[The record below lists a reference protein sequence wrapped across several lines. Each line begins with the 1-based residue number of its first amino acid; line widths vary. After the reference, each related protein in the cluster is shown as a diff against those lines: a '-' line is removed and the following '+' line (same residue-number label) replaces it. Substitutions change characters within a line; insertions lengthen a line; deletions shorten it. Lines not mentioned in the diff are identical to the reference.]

1 MAHENTSVQVS
12 VHPVDHSDHNSTPNT
27 ATAPA
32 TVTGNNSL
40 TLGLALLGGLG
51 VTLMIVALAAGVV
64 GAEGGT
70 VGLLLLAGLAM
81 LIGAAVAWG
90 AVVQP
95 WTHFDNINLPAEDDH
110 HGGTDHD
117 HDEHAVVVYEASAP
131 QPHH

>member
-1 MAHENTSVQVS
+1 VAHENTSV
-12 VHPVDHSDHNSTPNT
+12 HPVDHHSDHNSTPNT

-51 VTLMIVALAAGVV
+51 VTLMIVALGAGVV

-70 VGLLLLAGLAM
+70 VAL

-117 HDEHAVVVYEASAP
+117 HDEHAVVVYESSAP